1 MTPIK
6 SIMVI
11 TFAVLI
17 IMVFLKSEAFA
28 MQSVTVTGYVKTT
41 YDENDNLV
49 SVVLQ
54 MEDDS
59 YYRITLDDKGW
70 ELGEYYDD
78 QWLEV
83 TGELIEDNDGSWITI
98 ESFREAEVIENEDE
112 EWPEDEDPWP
122 DEGYG

>member
-1 MTPIK
+1 MTTIN
-6 SIMVI
+6 SIIVI
-11 TFAVLI
+11 AFALLV
-17 IMVFLKSEAFA
+17 IMVFQNGEALA

-59 YYRITLDDKGW
+59 YYCITLDDKGW

-78 QWLEV
+78 QWVEV
-83 TGELIEDNDGSWITI
+83 TGELIEDNDEHWITI
-98 ESFREAEVIENEDE
+98 GSFKPADVIEDE
-112 EWPEDEDPWP
+112 EWLEDEEPWP
-122 DEGYG
+122 EEGYG